1 MLPVNHPIIQYNFK
15 EISSREENRE
25 KAALSILIS
34 YTKKTNTN
42 KREKVFVIHSLSV
55 IVCLNVLYRLK
66 KGLATSKKR
75 RHPQATGTNYEIVVA
90 HS

>member
-15 EISSREENRE
+15 EISSREENRKK
-25 KAALSILIS
+25 KAALSIIIS

-42 KREKVFVIHSLSV
+42 KRDKVFVIHSLSV

-75 RHPQATGTNYEIVVA
+75 RHPQTTTTR
-90 HS
+90 